1 MSLVQRDSAWA
12 RLEAA
17 LDACRRGTT
26 GVVLVEGA
34 VGCGKTELLTVLSDE
49 AGRGGANVLR
59 AAGTP
64 SLRDEPYAVVRRL
77 VADLPDGLLPAEP
90 PPVPATPG
98 GHRARPARPGPELP
112 RSGAV
117 LPGGVRIPGQRSA
130 PDAGQPQ
137 PDPEPDSTGPGT
149 SAPSSTGEPHLV
161 AVDGTSTGEPQ
172 PADEEGTFAAPGDP
186 GGYVAAPF
194 TAEEFGCA
202 LRALAEQAPLVVCVD
217 DLRYVDARSL
227 GYLLHAVRTLRG
239 TALLLVLA
247 DVPQERAEQAPA
259 RTELLRHPSYARI
272 AIGRL
277 DEAGTAALLSRHA
290 GRAATPELTA
300 RLQHTTG
307 GNPLLLRALLTEPTA
322 PEPEHGGPFTEA
334 VLTCLHRGGT
344 RFRRLATVLA
354 VLDAEATVENAA
366 RVARLTPSATARTMD
381 VLDRAGL
388 TRAGRL
394 RHPAITAAVLDAT
407 PGRERGELHSRA
419 AQVLQEGG
427 GHADV
432 VARHLLAA
440 AGDDGLRSEPPVGDW
455 PLRVLCEAAK
465 HALVSADDCV
475 HAAAC
480 LQLARTLCTDE
491 HAGLDVDL
499 RRAGVVWRLHP
510 GAAEAHLRA
519 PLAAL
524 REGALSPARTGRL
537 ARLLVA
543 QGRMEEA
550 AEALGHLT
558 GLGAAPREDPLRE
571 LFALPPAP
579 RPADAPAASPAA
591 SGTATPGGTG
601 TAVAGGTAPV
611 AATQAAADEMRDG
624 RELPARSAAALR
636 AAAALWT
643 HPGAEGD
650 EQAVE
655 RLLKG
660 TPLAHNTFEPIV
672 QAVRTLVHLD
682 RPDRAALWCRRLSA
696 AAGDSAPAWRAVFG
710 TVHAEGLLR
719 LGDLAG
725 AEREAAAAA
734 DTIADRGGLFLFAPV
749 AALATALTGMGRYE
763 EATRRLQTPAPD
775 ELFSSVHALT
785 YLRARGHY
793 YMATHRYRAALG
805 EFLDVGRLAHRWSL
819 DRPRQIPWRTD
830 AAEALL
836 QLGERRRAERFV
848 VEQLGMPDARG
859 PRVRGVSLR
868 LRAATAELHQRPK
881 LLTAAVD
888 ELRRCGDRIELA
900 RALSDLGRAL
910 RLTGEDS
917 RAGIVTR
924 RAWQLAAEC
933 RAVPLC
939 EQISPGQSGRGR
951 QDEEPPAAPQRPE
964 PAPSRTEQL
973 SEAERRVA
981 ALAGYG
987 YTNREISARLY
998 ITVST
1003 VEQHLTRAYRKLKI
1017 TRRQDLPMELQ
1028 LDLVEDVFQR

>member
-12 RLEAA
+12 QLEAA
-17 LDACRRGTT
+17 LDACRAGTT

-34 VGCGKTELLTVLSDE
+34 VGCGKTELLTVFSDE
-49 AGRGGANVLR
+49 AELRGAHVLR

-64 SLRDEPYAVVRRL
+64 SSRVQPYAVVRQL
-77 VADLPDGLLPAEP
+77 AADLPEGLLPSVPPSAVAERTAA
-90 PPVPATPG
+90 VAPG
-98 GHRARPARPGPELP
+98 GHLADHARPAHELP
-112 RSGAV
+112 ERGAA
-117 LPGGVRIPGQRSA
+117 PPAGIRIPRPRPA
-130 PDAGQPQ
+130 PDALVAPQAQPS
-137 PDPEPDSTGPGT
+137 DEAPGE
-149 SAPSSTGEPHLV
+149 SWPGEP
-161 AVDGTSTGEPQ
+161 AGSDAASGETRAGAAQPTVTEGAFTTAPQ
-172 PADEEGTFAAPGDP
+172 LGHGMA
-186 GGYVAAPF
+186 F
-194 TAEEFGCA
+194 TAEEFACA
-202 LRALAEQAPLVVCVD
+202 LRALAERAPLVLCVD
-217 DLRYVDARSL
+217 DLRHVDARSL
-227 GYLLHAVRTLRG
+227 GHLLHAVRTLRG

-247 DVPQERAEQAPA
+247 DAPQERAEQTPA
-259 RTELLRHPSYARI
+259 RTELLRHPSYTRI

-277 DEAGTAALLSRHA
+277 GEPGTAALLGQQT
-290 GRAATPELTA
+290 GRPATPELTT

-307 GNPLLLRALLTEPTA
+307 GNPLLLRALLTEPAA

-334 VLTCLHRGGT
+334 VLTCLHRGGAG
-344 RFRRLATVLA
+344 FRRLATVLA
-354 VLDAEATVENAA
+354 VLDAEASVENVA
-366 RVARLTPSATARTMD
+366 RVARLTPSATARTVD

-388 TRAGRL
+388 TREGRL

-407 PGRERGELHSRA
+407 PGQERGELHSRA
-419 AQVLQEGG
+419 AQVLQDGG
-427 GHADV
+427 ARAAV

-440 AGDDGLRSEPPVGDW
+440 AGDDGLHGEPPVGDW

-465 HALVSADDCV
+465 QALVSADDSV

-499 RRAGVVWRLHP
+499 RRAGVVWRMHP
-510 GAAEAHLRA
+510 GAAEAHLGA
-519 PLAAL
+519 PLGAL
-524 REGALSPARTGRL
+524 RAGALSPARTGRL

-543 QGRMEEA
+543 QGRIEEA

-579 RPADAPAASPAA
+579 RPAAGASSAPAAAPAA
-591 SGTATPGGTG
+591 QG
-601 TAVAGGTAPV
+601 
-611 AATQAAADEMRDG
+611 AAADDARDG
-624 RELPARSAAALR
+624 RELPPRSAAALR

-660 TPLAHNTFEPIV
+660 TPLAHSTFEPIV
-672 QAVRTLVHLD
+672 QAVRSLVHLD
-682 RPDRAALWCRRLSA
+682 RPDRAVHWCLRLEE
-696 AAGDSAPAWRAVFG
+696 AAGETAPAWRAVFG

-725 AEREAAAAA
+725 AEREAASAA
-734 DTIADRGGLFLFAPV
+734 DAVADRGGLFLFAPV
-749 AALATALTGMGRYE
+749 AALATALTTMGRYE
-763 EATRRLQTPAPD
+763 EATRRLQIPAPE

-793 YMATHRYRAALG
+793 YLATHRYRAALG
-805 EFLDVGRLAHRWSL
+805 EFLDAGRLAQRWSL
-819 DRPRQIPWRTD
+819 DRPRQLPWRTD

-848 VEQLGMPDARG
+848 VEQLGMPDARS

-900 RALSDLGRAL
+900 RALGDLGRAL

-917 RAGIVTR
+917 RASIVTR
-924 RAWQLAAEC
+924 RAWQLAAES
-933 RAVPLC
+933 RAAPLC
-939 EQISPGQSGRGR
+939 EQISPGQSGPTR
-951 QDEEPPAAPQRPE
+951 QDEELPAAPQRTE
-964 PAPSRTEQL
+964 PVASRTEQL

-1003 VEQHLTRAYRKLKI
+1003 VEQHLTRAYRKLNI

-1028 LDLVEDVFQR
+1028 FDLVEDAFQR